1 MRTLRPDR
9 TGYTLVELVLVVFI
23 ISMVLAIA
31 LPRLLPLIAF
41 SQLEASAR
49 HVAGFGRAAIAEC
62 AMSGDRFTVRIDLDN
77 QQYWAVRWLSED
89 ADLFSDSDEEETDQ
103 EQMDQEALMQ
113 HIAELS
119 TDDMD
124 VVSRQIQERFDRFVQ
139 ASIQARARN
148 VDQEGILSGVAD
160 DMFTEFRLDADD
172 EEDKSEEVKS
182 ALLTRTI
189 LPEGVRIE
197 TVQIGNA
204 GKTSGVAEVEVTPMG
219 LNEFVYFYLKNENDE
234 YYTVVWDAVTGDSR
248 LYEGKETPE

>member
-234 YYTVVWDAVTGDSR
+234 YYTVVWDADSR